1 MIFYLLAGRNSFIL
15 RLKVFMKKIKSINI
29 QICPTIRDENIFC
42 PVKTISSFCNFT
54 ITPFLFCMKI
64 LLKTQVEQ
72 DYQTVYER
80 FDRDLFLALKP
91 PLLPLELKRFD
102 GSKTG
107 DEVHIRLG
115 KGFLSQDWNAKIV
128 EDKLTEDEAYFI
140 DEGIKLPFFLKDWR
154 HKHRIIRND
163 TGATIIDDIEYKTP
177 TLLTDYLMYPVM
189 WLQFAARKPV
199 YRKYFRRQTTD
210 DKR

>member
-1 MIFYLLAGRNSFIL
+1 
-15 RLKVFMKKIKSINI
+15 
-29 QICPTIRDENIFC
+29 
-42 PVKTISSFCNFT
+42 VKY
-54 ITPFLFCMKI
+54 FLKI

-115 KGFLSQDWNAKIV
+115 KGFLAQDWNAKIV
-128 EDKLTEDEAYFI
+128 EDKLTEDEAYFV
-140 DEGIKLPFFLKDWR
+140 DEGIKLPFFLKNWQQNPYPT
-154 HKHRIIRND
+154 HRLSDVSCDVAAICRP
-163 TGATIIDDIEYKTP
+163 KT
-177 TLLTDYLMYPVM
+177 YLPKI
-189 WLQFAARKPV
+189 FSE
-199 YRKYFRRQTTD
+199 
-210 DKR
+210 